1 MPGILPLFASAPRCV
16 LKVNGKPIG
25 FAIGLSL
32 NVRIDVQ
39 PVKILGEFIIQS
51 LEPTAYLPVEATLQ
65 VVRLLSN
72 PSQVAAIA
80 VANANMPSTV
90 SSTTVSEA
98 KVAVNTTQAASSV
111 PNPGATGDT
120 VLSQAA
126 LYRHV
131 DPASILL
138 SQTFDIEIYLKVPNI
153 KTIDDKKD
161 TNKSIVLNTAAAPAK
176 EGGVAAPVAPDVE
189 ESFITITDCRISSIS
204 TSISANELLVEPMEI
219 MGRLLVNESVTIK
232 QGHDD
237 SFQDGK
243 RS

>member
-72 PSQVAAIA
+72 PSQVAAA
-80 VANANMPSTV
+80 KAANANMPSTV

-153 KTIDDKKD
+153 KTIDAKD
-161 TNKSIVLNTAAAPAK
+161 TDKSIVLNTAADPVK
-176 EGGVAAPVAPDVE
+176 EGEVAAPVAPDVE
-189 ESFITITDCRISSIS
+189 ESFITIKDCRISSIS

-237 SFQDGK
+237 SFKDGK

>member
-65 VVRLLSN
+65 VVRLLSTT
-72 PSQVAAIA
+72 SQAAAIEA
-80 VANANMPSTV
+80 ANANMPSTV
-90 SSTTVSEA
+90 SSTTVSKA
-98 KVAVNTTQAASSV
+98 KVAVNATQAASSV

-153 KTIDDKKD
+153 KTIDAKD
-161 TNKSIVLNTAAAPAK
+161 TNKSIVLNTAAAPDK
-176 EGGVAAPVAPDVE
+176 EGDVPAPVAPDVE

-219 MGRLLVNESVTIK
+219 MGRLLVNESVTIQ